1 MTDQTPP
8 QPDSSE
14 ANSSDTNS
22 SDTNLEMSGPSLP
35 NFRPLP
41 RTEIEPGQPELIDDE
56 PSPFI
61 SDRIKSGHLGKSEVP
76 KDMWIWAAV
85 AIGLLAIAIFGLS
98 QRPSNA
104 PPEVQIVEPQSE

>member
-1 MTDQTPP
+1 MTDQTP
-8 QPDSSE
+8 QPNSSE
-14 ANSSDTNS
+14 ANS

-76 KDMWIWAAV
+76 KDMWLWVAV
-85 AIGLLAIAIFGLS
+85 AIGLLAITLFGLS
-98 QRPSNA
+98 QRPSST